1 MSTAHAH
8 AGTLLSRPASGWIRW
23 GIPALWLGWVVA
35 YVAGSLVRDGV
46 PQRLDVLRWL
56 APVAMVG
63 LTVRYLV
70 LCGRWAQVCDDG
82 DALEIV
88 RQGQSQRV
96 DLAQLR
102 AVDPAWVMPP
112 ARLALKFH
120 GERTPVVFLPAHG
133 QDPAT
138 LATTLLARAGAR
150 QTVEESTT

>member
-23 GIPALWLGWVVA
+23 GIPALWLGWVAV
-35 YVAGSLVRDGV
+35 YVARSLARDGV
-46 PQRLDVLRWL
+46 PQQLDVLRWL

-70 LCGRWAQVCDDG
+70 LCRRWAQVRDDG

-88 RQGQSQRV
+88 QQGQSQRV

-112 ARLALKFH
+112 VRLALKFH

-133 QDPAT
+133 QDPAE

-150 QTVEESTT
+150 QAVEESTT

>member
-23 GIPALWLGWVVA
+23 GIPALWLGWVAV

-46 PQRLDVLRWL
+46 PQQLDVLRWL

-70 LCGRWAQVCDDG
+70 LCRRWAQVCDDG

-120 GERTPVVFLPAHG
+120 GERIPVVFLPAHG
-133 QDPAT
+133 QDPAV

-150 QTVEESTT
+150 QAVEESTT

>member
-1 MSTAHAH
+1 M
-8 AGTLLSRPASGWIRW
+8 
-23 GIPALWLGWVVA
+23 
-35 YVAGSLVRDGV
+35 AGSLVRDGV
-46 PQRLDVLRWL
+46 PQQLGVLRWL

-70 LCGRWAQVCDDG
+70 LCRRWAQVRDDG

-88 RQGQSQRV
+88 QQGQSQRV

-120 GERTPVVFLPAHG
+120 GERTPVVFLPANG
-133 QDPAT
+133 QDPAV

-150 QTVEESTT
+150 QAVEESTT